1 MVLVALPLKQAIAH
15 LTLVGLFGAILA
27 ELCLQGIQK
36 IPFICSYLPGKS
48 NFHITF
54 LLCLSFLIPLIN
66 RVAIVERRALDD
78 RFAYSVLVLAL
89 GIALFAIRWRTA
101 SGEVQFEDLP
111 DPAVIPL
118 GLQRD

>member
-1 MVLVALPLKQAIAH
+1 
-15 LTLVGLFGAILA
+15 LFGAILA

-36 IPFICSYLPGKS
+36 IPFTCSYLPGKS

-54 LLCLSFLIPLIN
+54 LLCVSFLIPLIN
-66 RVAIVERRALDD
+66 RVAMFERRALDD
-78 RFAYSVLVLAL
+78 RFAYGVLVVAL
-89 GIALFAIRWRTA
+89 GIALFAIRWRTV
-101 SGEVQFEDLP
+101 GGDVQFEDIP